1 MVIGCVRNLRSYFKM
16 NGAPG
21 ARKTPNRDR
30 VICRNR
36 VDLTAIEGVPFS
48 IISLALFVWTLE
60 RDLWLWKTLRGG

>member
-1 MVIGCVRNLRSYFKM
+1 MVIGCVRNLRSYSKM

-21 ARKTPNRDR
+21 ARKTPNRNR

-48 IISLALFVWTLE
+48 IISLALFV
-60 RDLWLWKTLRGG
+60 